1 LGLVFSPPPPP
12 SSSFSSGFVWLRNG
26 HSLSLSLSLLS
37 FVFSPAF
44 LLLSTPPFFFSL
56 SSFLLGG
63 RRGLFLLP
71 PAAVSLLQPIVI
83 ACQ

>member
-1 LGLVFSPPPPP
+1 
-12 SSSFSSGFVWLRNG
+12 
-26 HSLSLSLSLLS
+26 
-37 FVFSPAF
+37 
-44 LLLSTPPFFFSL
+44 L